1 MLIGHESVTNARFGQ
16 QVAGLR
22 RNGLEL
28 APQARNIYSKGAYIA
43 PVRPPDFLQQ
53 LRVGDDAV
61 CSSDQAFK
69 DSVFE
74 GSQSHIPTAGSAY
87 RARSQVHDD
96 LPQLDARSHMFATRH
111 PARDGLDAREKLGTA
126 ERLCNVIVDT
136 RLKCGKPLI
145 LLRARSE
152 HDDRNGRPSPDL
164 LDEPES
170 VPIRKAQVKNANVR
184 SQGLRAPD
192 PGLTVLN
199 SGDAKSVSLKQYR
212 ENRCDTHVVLDDENA
227 IQRLSHRERVVA

>member
-136 RLKCGKPLI
+136 
-145 LLRARSE
+145 
-152 HDDRNGRPSPDL
+152 
-164 LDEPES
+164 
-170 VPIRKAQVKNANVR
+170 
-184 SQGLRAPD
+184 
-192 PGLTVLN
+192 GLTVLN

-227 IQRLSHRERVVA
+227 IQRLSHRERVVASSG